1 MQVYAIFSSRK
12 IYSQQGLLLQLS
24 LFYFILALKW
34 LGTLNRTANSVPI
47 YIFKKNKKPF
57 EKIANFSCRDR
68 DCPILA
74 ESHVVGTSSA
84 SCRLPESAAPRR
96 RRLFGGVKSFTM
108 FGGRSQ
114 TQGRSISLPES
125 TNLYNFVSSERKILF
140 LLFYSIFLYTLQYH
154 L

>member
-1 MQVYAIFSSRK
+1 MYINRSIPTTYVIYAPF
-12 IYSQQGLLLQLS
+12 GLRRVVNRLLFFIS
-24 LFYFILALKW
+24 LM
-34 LGTLNRTANSVPI
+34 GPVPI
-47 YIFKKNKKPF
+47 RRHYDSIISRIYKTKLNVFR
-57 EKIANFSCRDR
+57 KIANFSCRDR

-125 TNLYNFVSSERKILF
+125 TNLYNFVSSERKVLFFILF
-140 LLFYSIFLYTLQYH
+140 FYFIV
-154 L
+154 